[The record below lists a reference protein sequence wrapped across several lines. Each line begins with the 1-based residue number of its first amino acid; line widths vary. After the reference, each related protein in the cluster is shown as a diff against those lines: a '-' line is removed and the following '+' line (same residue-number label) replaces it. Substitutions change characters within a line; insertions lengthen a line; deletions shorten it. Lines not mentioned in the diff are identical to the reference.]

1 MVAGFIGGEAGNDGD
16 GGDDDVDEDEER
28 SGSDPCDDGSPH
40 EDIVAVVVAAPA
52 AELESLWWRGSI
64 YKMLTQETR
73 KTKMLDA

>member
-52 AELESLWWRGSI
+52 AELESLWWSWKRMKRGFLI
-64 YKMLTQETR
+64 
-73 KTKMLDA
+73 